1 MSEILV
7 KRGDIWLVKFQR
19 KDSLGTEVWKTRPA
33 LIISADW
40 QNKKNKR
47 VMVIPFSRTLPLY
60 EWEIPI
66 RLNNQEGKIM
76 TDQVHSFDKKKRL
89 IKKVGVLPEEI
100 LKKVETTL
108 QELLELRKEFSRK

>member
-1 MSEILV
+1 
-7 KRGDIWLVKFQR
+7 
-19 KDSLGTEVWKTRPA
+19 
-33 LIISADW
+33 
-40 QNKKNKR
+40 
-47 VMVIPFSRTLPLY
+47 
-60 EWEIPI
+60 
-66 RLNNQEGKIM
+66 M